1 MNRPDDERNPKT
13 GNVRCSAR
21 AKATGERCRCWSIL
35 GGTVC
40 FRHGGAAPQVRLK
53 ARERIKQAADDAA
66 NYLVQW
72 LADDA
77 VDKRLRVQIAQDL
90 LDRAGI
96 TSKQQ
101 VNVEVRKFEQLAES
115 GALLID
121 LPEPEQI
128 GAGNGDIVDAEVV
141 DDSGRDWV
149 ERVDG
154 PLPAPRRR
162 DPVRYKGR
170 QAPR

>member
-1 MNRPDDERNPKT
+1 M
-13 GNVRCSAR
+13 
-21 AKATGERCRCWSIL
+21 
-35 GGTVC
+35 
-40 FRHGGAAPQVRLK
+40 K
-53 ARERIKQAADDAA
+53 ARERIKEAADDAA

-96 TSKQQ
+96 SSKQT
-101 VNVEVRKFEQLAES
+101 VDVEIRKFEQLAES

-128 GAGNGDIVDAEVV
+128 GAGNRDIVDAEVV
-141 DDSGRDWV
+141 EESGRDWV

-154 PLPAPRRR
+154 PSAPPRRENVRFRGRRSRDDAHARGRARPGRRWGDGAGAGQRRR
-162 DPVRYKGR
+162 DLARLSG
-170 QAPR
+170 AG